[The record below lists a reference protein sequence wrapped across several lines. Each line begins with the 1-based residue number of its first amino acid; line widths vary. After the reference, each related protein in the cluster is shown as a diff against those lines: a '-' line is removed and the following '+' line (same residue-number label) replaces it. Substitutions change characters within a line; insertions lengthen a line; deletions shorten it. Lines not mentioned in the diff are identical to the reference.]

1 MNAILETETA
11 VWPMCRQ
18 NCDGHRSSNKY
29 NYNERQVSIGQR
41 SVMGNLNLVVAQ
53 ELWVYIYIYRYVYI
67 YYIYM
72 CLFRRVSRCN
82 WSLVAA
88 RLKVTKTPSDGG
100 SGQVRAR
107 LAFRGP

>member
-1 MNAILETETA
+1 VNANLETETA

-67 YYIYM
+67 LYIYVP
-72 CLFRRVSRCN
+72 LSPRFALQLVPRRC
-82 WSLVAA
+82 AFE
-88 RLKVTKTPSDGG
+88 SDQDSERWG
-100 SGQVRAR
+100 RAK
-107 LAFRGP
+107 LGPV